1 MKDQESASIKEK
13 VEGFIMNFV
22 KRRDAITLGENDDIF
37 SQGFVNSLF
46 AMQLVLFVE
55 KEFGI
60 VVEDDDLEM
69 ENFRSLSA
77 IVNLVERK
85 TQASG

>member
-22 KRRDAITLGENDDIF
+22 KRRDAMTLGENDDIF